1 MTDQELPATRPWSK
15 ADDERLC
22 SLALKRMDAKAIGM
36 ELKRAPASVRKRAS
50 WLKIILRKA
59 RPQQQMS

>member
-1 MTDQELPATRPWSK
+1 MTEQEPLATRPWSE

-22 SLALKRMDAKAIGM
+22 SLALKRMDAKIIGM
-36 ELKRAPASVRKRAS
+36 EMNRSPGSVRGRAS

-59 RPQQQMS
+59 TSQKQMG